1 VPEALWV
8 DDANEAVTVAA
19 AITATQM
26 ACMRKQYL
34 NVRCTERFADSS
46 PILPPTFSF
55 LLLRMNFSVEL
66 GAWLQK
72 WEATKAKKYIYPT
85 VQERWRAVATFGPDV
100 GFDQVIKSCA
110 SQEAL
115 FSMIV
120 DRLSPVSV
128 TANKLDKPAMDR
140 HVILIAVAFDLLLE
154 LLQPPSERSPSL
166 QSAQD
171 DLLRAMTKP
180 LQNAGLFWHALIAQL
195 PLLISGPGPMLRDS
209 VFIMSDALEDFAAVV
224 LSLGLVR
231 AQFAVLY
238 ARGCVASTV
247 PDFLCGAY
255 TLQRSKFG
263 GLGHFRRFVDN
274 GFLTVEAR
282 NGGAFYYQQLEDLV
296 KEARTGCGTCD
307 GFFDGV
313 SVTADGTQKMLFEI
327 VGDVLGLAGIAS
339 KRMWD
344 LFLTLTA
351 SSTLRVLP
359 WFRLACRRAVR
370 WLARHA
376 LDVDDTEA
384 VCAAKMAAWSAP
396 GCQRALQS
404 YGFSGRLQVL
414 APSYFSIMLRLK
426 SGILVCVV
434 SSCRVTA
441 ALGHGPMPVVLL
453 QRPRGCF
460 PQRTQVAYSATSCG
474 ALRRAGMGQM
484 WTRWMSGTWLFCVKL
499 WCDNLPC
506 LAH

>member
-1 VPEALWV
+1 
-8 DDANEAVTVAA
+8 
-19 AITATQM
+19 
-26 ACMRKQYL
+26 
-34 NVRCTERFADSS
+34 
-46 PILPPTFSF
+46 
-55 LLLRMNFSVEL
+55 MNFSVEL

-72 WEATKAKKYIYPT
+72 WEATKANKYM
-85 VQERWRAVATFGPDV
+85 VQERWRAVGTFGPDV

-128 TANKLDKPAMDR
+128 TAKLDKPAMDR

-180 LQNAGLFWHALIAQL
+180 LQNAGLFRYALIVQL
-195 PLLISGPGPMLRDS
+195 PLLMSGPGPMLRDS

-238 ARGCVASTV
+238 ARGCVALTV
-247 PDFLCGAY
+247 FDFLCGAY

-263 GLGHFRRFVDN
+263 GLGRFERFLDS
-274 GFLTVEAR
+274 GFLTVEAI

-296 KEARTGCGTCD
+296 KEARIGCGTCD

-313 SVTADGTQKMLFEI
+313 SAAADGTQKMLFEI
-327 VGDVLGLAGIAS
+327 VGDVLGLSGIAS

-351 SSTLRVLP
+351 SSTLRVQP
-359 WFRLACRRAVR
+359 WFRLACRSAVR

-384 VCAAKMAAWSAP
+384 VCAAKIAAWSAP
-396 GCQRALQS
+396 RCQRALQS
-404 YGFSGRLQVL
+404 YGFSGRLQVPYVLNITATPPARNQSAL
-414 APSYFSIMLRLK
+414 A
-426 SGILVCVV
+426 
-434 SSCRVTA
+434 
-441 ALGHGPMPVVLL
+441 
-453 QRPRGCF
+453 
-460 PQRTQVAYSATSCG
+460 
-474 ALRRAGMGQM
+474 
-484 WTRWMSGTWLFCVKL
+484 VKL
-499 WCDNLPC
+499 GR
-506 LAH
+506 